1 MDLSTALLASAFLG
15 LAVVLANVGL
25 RYLDPAMRVSQH
37 SIDDVDL
44 AYALEIIDR
53 KAHRSF
59 AVEEIRPQEGC
70 TRGGVSRFDEG
81 ARVPSTSAMR
91 GMLNS
96 DLSASAFQD

>member
-1 MDLSTALLASAFLG
+1 MDLSIALLASAFLG
-15 LAVVLANVGL
+15 SAVVLANVGL

-37 SIDDVDL
+37 SIDDRGGSCVCPGD
-44 AYALEIIDR
+44 
-53 KAHRSF
+53 H
-59 AVEEIRPQEGC
+59 RPQGASVICSEGNP
-70 TRGGVSRFDEG
+70 TARRVHRGVSRLDEG